1 MNNKIVR
8 ISALC
13 VLITSCAFAQQK
25 EKDSTLNELNEVV
38 ISDSKFALKKEKSGK
53 IIVKITAEE
62 LAKRS
67 GQSLAT
73 VLSSVAGMEINGN
86 QSSAGKN
93 LGYYIRGGRNRQTLI
108 IIDGIPVSDASGIN
122 IEYDLRLIPVEQV
135 ESIEIMK
142 GAASTLYGSGAAAGV
157 ININLKKAGKKA
169 IAGNAYMSIGT
180 QTTADRVNYLPQD
193 YNQGLSINGNVEKFN
208 YYASLNSTE
217 TTGISEAIVPASAA
231 FEADRFSR
239 INSLVKLGFTPTKKL
254 SLDFFANYDRLK
266 NDFDGTFDN
275 FNNPDTPLNTSSSEQ
290 FRLGFSPKYK
300 YNKGEFIVNLSFNN
314 IERNFNM
321 FNSYSDAVDVSDY
334 KSRNVNVDGF
344 NKYSFSKQFFIVVGT
359 QFQFQEME
367 SKTPYDAIA
376 PETAKFNTVDPYLT
390 AVYNSDFGLN
400 LNVGIRDNMHSVYG
414 DHFVYNVNPSFSFSE
429 LPLKVLA
436 SYSTAYITPSL
447 YQLYSPYGNLDLTPE
462 ENSTV
467 EAGFEAALLA
477 KKLTFNIVAFHR
489 EEKNSVGFYT
499 NPTTFA
505 SNYINIEGK
514 NNAKGVEAMV
524 SYAFSKELKV
534 NANYTFTQVE
544 APLSRLIPKHKG
556 NISLDY
562 QPVARAFFNLNYQY
576 VDQRT
581 DAFFDGGTYAT
592 TSVVLDSYQL
602 FNAIAKYDLIKN
614 RMSVF
619 LAVNNILNEA
629 FVESVGY
636 STRGRNFKIG
646 LNLSF

>member
-514 NNAKGVEAMV
+514 NNAKGLETML
-524 SYAFSKELKV
+524 SFAFSKELKV

-576 VDQRT
+576 VDQRK

-602 FNAIAKYDLIKN
+602 FNATAKYDLIKN

-619 LAVNNILNEA
+619 LAVNNILNES